1 VTVVPTVTVTTFT
14 DPACPFAYSAE
25 PIRWRLR
32 WRYGDQLDW
41 RLRIVGL
48 SRDGSSYERMG
59 FTPERAAAGL
69 RAFDRHGQPLTVAPG
84 RPIGATWPA
93 CRAVVAVRER
103 LGADAALR
111 VLGELYA
118 LNLGAARPLSAPETI
133 ADAVATVGATP
144 QQLEAWIAEPDVH
157 AAFAADMTA
166 ARRPSPA
173 ALATDAKLAPA
184 GEEWDPDP
192 ATVDPALPPASG
204 RRYTCPSYVLT
215 ADGRTLEAPGFHTS
229 LTIETLLAN
238 LVPDLAL
245 RPWAEDPREV
255 VAWAGQALTTQE
267 VAAVM
272 DRADERD
279 VVASLL
285 RAAGAVEQRIG
296 NDARW
301 TV

>member
-1 VTVVPTVTVTTFT
+1 MPAVTVTTFT

-32 WRYGDQLDW
+32 WRFGDQLDW
-41 RLRIVGL
+41 RLRMVGL

-59 FTPERAAAGL
+59 FTPEKAAAGL
-69 RAFDRHGQPLTVAPG
+69 RSFDRYGQPLTVAVG

-93 CRAVVAVRER
+93 CRAIVAVRER
-103 LGADAALR
+103 VGTDAALQ
-111 VLGELYA
+111 VLGA
-118 LNLGAARPLSAPETI
+118 LHALTLGAARPLSAPETI
-133 ADAVATVGATP
+133 ADA
-144 QQLEAWIAEPDVH
+144 IAEVGVTPDTLETWLADPEVE

-166 ARRPSPA
+166 ARRPSAA
-173 ALATDAKLAPA
+173 ALATDQKLAPA

-192 ATVDPALPPASG
+192 ATVDPSLPPASG
-204 RRYTCPSYVLT
+204 RRYTCPSYVVT
-215 ADGRTLEAPGFHTS
+215 SGDRTLEAPGFHTS

-238 LVPDLAL
+238 LEPGLEQ
-245 RPWAEDPREV
+245 RPWAEDPHDVLR
-255 VAWAGQALTTQE
+255 WAAQPLTTQE
-267 VAAVM
+267 VAAVL
-272 DRADERD
+272 DREDERD

-285 RAAGAVEQRIG
+285 RSAGATEQRVG